1 MKILRKIKRKVENY
15 RCGINSIGKPRWQR
29 KETTNWKVEKFLNMQ
44 NQEQRY
50 IYNLFSI
57 TFISETHGTL
67 NMWHL
72 CYYVKLIRGW
82 KRVKE
87 MTRKS
92 PKNK

>member
-1 MKILRKIKRKVENY
+1 
-15 RCGINSIGKPRWQR
+15 
-29 KETTNWKVEKFLNMQ
+29 MQ

-57 TFISETHGTL
+57 KLISKTHGTL

-72 CYYVKLIRGW
+72 CYSVKLTQGW